1 LLYYKISYNLLLLS
15 TLIFNLSTTF
25 ATCESRLFTL
35 KMKQKVG
42 AICLFYLI
50 AVAGRYLAR
59 QIECNSTEVDFPYMI
74 RGWAEGVGPCLG
86 ALVAVLLL
94 KRKFHCTIVGTS
106 WLKSVISVA
115 IPFVICFCFH
125 RGLSYVLL
133 GFIFYSFL
141 EEVGWRGYLQGELK
155 DMKPW
160 TQALII
166 GTMWFVWHLQFV
178 WSVNAL
184 IFWALLVFGAWG
196 IGRIA
201 NDTKSLMACSCFH
214 VLYNFSSH
222 GFFKF
227 SPLVIAIYVL
237 VIASWFVIWYWQP
250 KKAM

>member
-1 LLYYKISYNLLLLS
+1 
-15 TLIFNLSTTF
+15 
-25 ATCESRLFTL
+25 
-35 KMKQKVG
+35 MKQQVG

-50 AVAGRYLAR
+50 AVVVRYLAL
-59 QIECNSTEVDFPYMI
+59 QIECTSTEVDLPYML

-94 KRKFHCTIVGTS
+94 KRKFYCSVGGTS
-106 WLKSVISVA
+106 LLKSVISVA
-115 IPFVICFCFH
+115 IPFAICFFLH
-125 RGLSYVLL
+125 RVLSFVLL

-160 TQALII
+160 SQALII
-166 GTMWFVWHLQFV
+166 GSMWFLWHLQFSL
-178 WSVNAL
+178 SVNAL
-184 IFWALLVFGAWG
+184 VFWVLLVFGAWG

-222 GFFKF
+222 GFFQF
-227 SPLVIAIYVL
+227 TPLVIVIYVV
-237 VIASWFVIWYWQP
+237 VIVSWFVIWYWHP
-250 KKAM
+250 TGKTESLT